1 MPGDRSKQLKKL
13 RLAVGVGLL
22 ILSVVPWIIAAIV
35 PFLGSSAGSMAASIG
50 GLLVTA
56 EVIGAIAVVVLGREA
71 YATLRARFRREKRLA
86 SDDPTAPARVDPEA

>member
-1 MPGDRSKQLKKL
+1 MPVDRSKQLKKL
-13 RLAVGVGLL
+13 RLVVGVGLL

-71 YATLRARFRREKRLA
+71 YGAIRAKLRRRSLRRSDESHLPARFDRRA
-86 SDDPTAPARVDPEA
+86 